1 MVELICSPSFT
12 LLLITIALKMNFNNL
27 SDMIPLDLASEV
39 LSLLETHHL
48 PKKHLLHREGRICRH
63 IYLIQKGVARTF
75 FYKEGKDIT
84 VHIAA
89 EGELITAIDSVI
101 SLKRSRYNVEL
112 LEDSEVHALSYQAL
126 HSLLEKHPHY
136 EKYMRLIL
144 EQLYAEGA
152 DRIEEFLFYSAKERY
167 DNLMNNKPGLLN
179 RVNLG
184 HIASYLGI
192 TQETLSRI
200 RKSP

>member
-1 MVELICSPSFT
+1 
-12 LLLITIALKMNFNNL
+12 MNFNNL
-27 SDMIPLDLASEV
+27 SGIVPLDLASEI
-39 LSLLETHHL
+39 LSLLEKQTFS
-48 PKKHLLHREGRICRH
+48 KNHLLHQQGTICNH
-63 IYLIQKGVARTF
+63 IYLVQKGIARTF

-84 VHIAA
+84 VHIAS

-101 SLKRSRYNVEL
+101 SLKKSRYNVEL
-112 LEDSEVHALSYQAL
+112 LEDSEILIISYKALQ
-126 HSLLEKHPHY
+126 SLMEKHPEH

-167 DNLMNNKPGLLN
+167 DNLIKKRPHLLN
-179 RVNLG
+179 MVNLG

-200 RKSP
+200 RKHP

>member
-1 MVELICSPSFT
+1 
-12 LLLITIALKMNFNNL
+12 MNFNNL
-27 SDMIPLDLASEV
+27 SGIVPIDLTSEI
-39 LSLLETHHL
+39 LSLLETHNF
-48 PKKHLLHREGRICRH
+48 PKNHLLHKQGAICKH
-63 IYLIQKGVARTF
+63 IYLVQKGIVRTF

-84 VHIAA
+84 VHIAS

-112 LEDSEVHALSYQAL
+112 LEDSEIHAISYTELQ
-126 HSLLEKHPHY
+126 SLMEKHPQY

-152 DRIEEFLFYSAKERY
+152 DRIEEFLFYSARERY
-167 DNLMNNKPGLLN
+167 DNLIKNRPHLLN
-179 RVNLG
+179 RINLG
-184 HIASYLGI
+184 HVASYLGI

-200 RKSP
+200 RKHP

>member
-1 MVELICSPSFT
+1 
-12 LLLITIALKMNFNNL
+12 MNFNNL
-27 SDMIPLDLASEV
+27 SGIVPLDLASEI
-39 LSLLETHHL
+39 LSLLEKQKF
-48 PKKHLLHREGRICRH
+48 PKNHLLHKQGTICNH
-63 IYLIQKGVARTF
+63 IYLVEKGIVRTF

-84 VHIAA
+84 VHIAS

-101 SLKRSRYNVEL
+101 SLKKSRYTVEL
-112 LEDSEVHALSYQAL
+112 LEDSEILAISYIELQ
-126 HSLLEKHPHY
+126 SLMEKHPHY

-144 EQLYAEGA
+144 EQLYTEGA

-167 DNLMNNKPGLLN
+167 DNLIKTRPHLLN

-200 RKSP
+200 RKHP

>member
-1 MVELICSPSFT
+1 MNLNNLNGLVPLELVSEFLDSMEKLSFPKNHMLNTQGTICS
-12 LLLITIALKMNFNNL
+12 
-27 SDMIPLDLASEV
+27 D
-39 LSLLETHHL
+39 
-48 PKKHLLHREGRICRH
+48 
-63 IYLIQKGVARTF
+63 IYLIEKGIARTF

-84 VHIAA
+84 VHIAT

-101 SLKRSRYNVEL
+101 SLKKSRYNVQL
-112 LEDSEVHALSYQAL
+112 LEDSELYAISYAQLQSILS
-126 HSLLEKHPHY
+126 KHPQY

-144 EQLYAEGA
+144 ERLYAEGA

-167 DNLMNNKPGLLN
+167 NNLMKTKPSILN

-184 HIASYLGI
+184 QIASYLGM

-200 RKSP
+200 RKHP

>member
-1 MVELICSPSFT
+1 V
-12 LLLITIALKMNFNNL
+12 
-27 SDMIPLDLASEV
+27 
-39 LSLLETHHL
+39 H
-48 PKKHLLHREGRICRH
+48 
-63 IYLIQKGVARTF
+63 KGIVRTF

-84 VHIAA
+84 VHIAS

-101 SLKRSRYNVEL
+101 SLKSSRYNVEL
-112 LEDSEVHALSYQAL
+112 LEDSEIHSISYSALQ
-126 HSLLEKHPHY
+126 SLMEKHPQY

-167 DNLMNNKPGLLN
+167 DNLIKNKPHLLN

-200 RKSP
+200 RKIS

>member
-1 MVELICSPSFT
+1 
-12 LLLITIALKMNFNNL
+12 MNVNNL
-27 SDMIPLDLASEV
+27 TGIIPLDLAADI
-39 LSLLETHHL
+39 LSLLETHSL
-48 PKKHLLHREGRICRH
+48 PKNHLLHKQGDICHH
-63 IYLIQKGVARTF
+63 IYLVQKGIVRTF

-84 VHIAA
+84 VHIAS

-101 SLKRSRYNVEL
+101 SLKKSRYNVEL
-112 LEDSEVHALSYQAL
+112 LEDSEIHKISYTALQ
-126 HSLLEKHPHY
+126 SLMEKHPEH

-152 DRIEEFLFYSAKERY
+152 DRIEEFLFYSAKQRY
-167 DNLMNNKPGLLN
+167 ENLLKNRPDLLN

-184 HIASYLGI
+184 HIASYLGM

-200 RKSP
+200 RKHP

>member
-1 MVELICSPSFT
+1 
-12 LLLITIALKMNFNNL
+12 MNFNNL
-27 SDMIPLDLASEV
+27 GGLVPLDLVSEIFN
-39 LSLLETHHL
+39 LAKKTNF
-48 PKKHLLHREGRICRH
+48 PKNHLLHKEQTLCKH
-63 IYLIQKGVARTF
+63 IYLINKGIARTF

-84 VHIAA
+84 VHIAS

-101 SLKRSRYNVEL
+101 SLKKSRYNVEL
-112 LEDSEVHALSYQAL
+112 LEDSEIYAISYMELQ
-126 HSLLEKHPHY
+126 SLLIKLPQY

-167 DNLMNNKPGLLN
+167 ENLIKARPHIVN

-184 HIASYLGI
+184 HVASYLGM
-192 TQETLSRI
+192 TQETLSRV
-200 RKSP
+200 RKNY

>member
-1 MVELICSPSFT
+1 
-12 LLLITIALKMNFNNL
+12 MNFNNL
-27 SDMIPLDLASEV
+27 NGIVPLDLASEIS
-39 LSLLETHHL
+39 SLLETQKL
-48 PKKHLLHREGRICRH
+48 PKNHLLHKQGTICNH
-63 IYLIQKGVARTF
+63 IYLVQKGIVRTF

-84 VHIAA
+84 VHIAS

-101 SLKRSRYNVEL
+101 SLKKSRYNVEL
-112 LEDSEVHALSYQAL
+112 LEDSEIHAISYIELQ
-126 HSLLEKHPHY
+126 SLMSNHPQY

-152 DRIEEFLFYSAKERY
+152 DRVEEFLFYTAKERY
-167 DNLMNNKPGLLN
+167 DNLIKNRPHLVN

-200 RKSP
+200 RKLP

>member
-1 MVELICSPSFT
+1 
-12 LLLITIALKMNFNNL
+12 MNFNNL
-27 SDMIPLDLASEV
+27 SGIVPLDLASEI
-39 LSLLETHHL
+39 LGLLETHNF
-48 PKKHLLHREGRICRH
+48 PKNHLLHKQGTICRH
-63 IYLIQKGVARTF
+63 IYLVQKGIVRTY

-84 VHIAA
+84 VHIAS

-101 SLKRSRYNVEL
+101 SLKKSRYNVEL
-112 LEDSEVHALSYQAL
+112 LEDSEIHAISYNAL
-126 HSLLEKHPHY
+126 QSLMEKHPHY

-167 DNLMNNKPGLLN
+167 DNLIKNKPHLLN

-200 RKSP
+200 RKYS